1 MSEKNIKNKSVVR
14 EWVESIIIAVILAM
28 FIRTFIVQPFKIP
41 TGSMIPTLQV
51 GDRILVSK
59 FIYGAKV
66 PFTGLRLPKLRDPE
80 RGDVIVFI
88 FPNDKKKDYI
98 KRLIGLGKDELE
110 IRQGN
115 IYIDGEI
122 LDDPQIISRYYYNR
136 GEFAEENEAI
146 NVPDDSYFV
155 LGDNSASSS
164 DSRVWGFVP
173 EENVLG
179 KAFLIFWP
187 PKRIRLIK

>member
-1 MSEKNIKNKSVVR
+1 MGKNIKNKSVAR
-14 EWVESIIIAVILAM
+14 EWVESIIIAAVLAV
-28 FIRTFIVQPFKIP
+28 FIRTFIIQPFKIP

-66 PFTGLRLPKLRDPE
+66 PFTKLRLPKLRDPE
-80 RGDVIVFI
+80 RGDVIVFV
-88 FPNDKKKDYI
+88 FPHDRKKDYI
-98 KRLIGLGKDELE
+98 KRLIGLRGENLE
-110 IRQGN
+110 INKGN
-115 IYIDGEI
+115 IYVNGEFI
-122 LDDPQIISRYYYNR
+122 DDPRIADKYYYSR
-136 GEFAEENEAI
+136 GKFGQEDEA
-146 NVPDDSYFV
+146 VSVSDDSYFV